1 MAQNDLRMPMQQ
13 FGKYG
18 YLRTPYEIVRTEA
31 ADGPGGGGP
40 TRSSYAPSALNEAP
54 KPWLTRGMPQGGA
67 RGGGAEARTRI
78 VQLRAAPRAAAD
90 ASRPAAGG
98 RAAAALP

>member
-31 ADGPGGGGP
+31 ADGSDARGP

-54 KPWLTRGMPQGGA
+54 KPWLTRGMPQAAAGA
-67 RGGGAEARTRI
+67 RGGAE
-78 VQLRAAPRAAAD
+78 V
-90 ASRPAAGG
+90 
-98 RAAAALP
+98 